1 VSARIAILLAQAKQG
16 DADAFLELLELHRL
30 RLRRLVSMRMD
41 RRLAARLDPSDV
53 VQDSMARAFARR
65 DAYLAA
71 PSRPFYAWLREIAC
85 NRLIDLHRRHVKA
98 QRRTVMREET
108 AAGPPASAESRG
120 NLARRLLDA
129 SVSPSRQIEQREQL
143 QRLRTALDS
152 LRPTDREILVM
163 RHLEE
168 LSVEE
173 IADVLKITRTA
184 VTSRLLRALQR
195 LGRLIDDRSPA

>member
-1 VSARIAILLAQAKQG
+1 LAKQG
-16 DADAFLELLELHRL
+16 DANAFLELLELHRG

-41 RRLAARLDPSDV
+41 RRLAARFDPSDV
-53 VQDSMARAFARR
+53 VQESVAQAFAHR
-65 DAYLAA
+65 DAFVAE

-98 QRRTVMREET
+98 QRRTVTREE
-108 AAGPPASAESRG
+108 AAVGPPTSAEARR

-129 SVSPSRQIEQREQL
+129 SASPSRQIEQREQL
-143 QRLRTALDS
+143 QRVRTALES
-152 LRPTDREILVM
+152 LRPSDREILVM

-173 IADVLKITRTA
+173 IADVLSISRTA
-184 VTSRLLRALQR
+184 VTSRHLRALQR
-195 LGRLIDDRSPA
+195 LSRMIADRSPV